1 MLDNI
6 VFDDLIMHLI
16 IVLQVL
22 DAAPIMLTAGDANQ
36 LAAFLAVGVTRVKY
50 QDLAK
55 ILDVNKRV
63 K

>member
-55 ILDVNKRV
+55 ILV
-63 K
+63 